1 MSNSSSFFASKSYQ
15 RMTKA
20 LFYFSAFFSL
30 SGLIFKIQHYPG
42 SDILLPVGL
51 MFLSIVSVLLTLEP
65 ISSENESHIQN
76 NKLFIFHRYL
86 LGFGSAIFSIGG
98 LFYIQHYPGG
108 YMLSS
113 IGLLLSLFCLIF
125 SIYLSFSN
133 KNSGYSASKLN
144 SIFLLTFFIWGA
156 SGYFMRVSKSVL
168 WPYVS
173 LNSDMQDNASNEMEF
188 GDRQI
193 ELFKSNNAT
202 DVKKLEFVNQIDN
215 LTAEHI
221 KYLDALKIEILT
233 EIGEDPIQL
242 KPGPEGIITNNY
254 DGKFPL
260 RPIVMDLRQ
269 VRNKDKFDEV
279 MRIFGI
285 ANSIENPESYKC
297 KSSNVS
303 GGIDLWNSLLK
314 FRGEL
319 CSALVKSSSNDS
331 VKYNFVDP
339 KVTKY
344 KDLAD
349 LQKTLATAFK
359 KSKISPEDYADVEEI
374 YITLSK
380 NEQWK
385 PEFFPSGVHWL
396 GKTFDHAPAIAAI
409 CVLSNLQKE
418 ALSARKIAV
427 QSILNK

>member
-1 MSNSSSFFASKSYQ
+1 MSNSSSFFASKSFE
-15 RMTKA
+15 RVIN
-20 LFYFSAFFSL
+20 LSFIFSAFLSL
-30 SGLIFKIQHYPG
+30 SGLLFKIMHYPG

-51 MFLSIVSVLLTLEP
+51 MFLSIVSILL
-65 ISSENESHIQN
+65 IFESNPQEKFVDEIDFKMLTIYKH
-76 NKLFIFHRYL
+76 F
-86 LGFGSAIFSIGG
+86 LGWGSAIFSIGG
-98 LFYIQHYPGG
+98 LFYVQHYPGG
-108 YMLSS
+108 QIMSS
-113 IGLLLSLFCLIF
+113 VGIIIGLCSLLLTIYITFFKRISLL
-125 SIYLSFSN
+125 YV
-133 KNSGYSASKLN
+133 SKLI
-144 SIFLLTFFIWGA
+144 SITMLTFFIWGA
-156 SGYFMRVSKSVL
+156 SGYFMRISKSFLHSFVEL
-168 WPYVS
+168 H
-173 LNSDMQDNASNEMEF
+173 DNVTLELENELEF

-285 ANSIENPESYKC
+285 ANNIEKPESYKC
-297 KSSNVS
+297 KSSNATA
-303 GGIDLWNSLLK
+303 GIELWNSLLK

-319 CSALVKSSSNDS
+319 CSVLVKSSSNDS
-331 VKYNFVDP
+331 VKYNFADP
-339 KVTKY
+339 KVIKY

-359 KSKISPEDYADVEEI
+359 KSKISPEDYADVEEL
-374 YITLSK
+374 YISLSK

-418 ALSARKIAV
+418 VLSARKIAV